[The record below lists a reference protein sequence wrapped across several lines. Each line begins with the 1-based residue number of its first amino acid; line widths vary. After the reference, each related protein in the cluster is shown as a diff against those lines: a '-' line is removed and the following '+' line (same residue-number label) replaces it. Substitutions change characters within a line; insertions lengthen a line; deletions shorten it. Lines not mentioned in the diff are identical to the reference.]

1 MPWDPSIALQGV
13 NQKGSPLPN
22 PLEFFSGLQQLQK
35 RQHENLLFQ
44 QQNDARV
51 ATGEAYKRALD
62 PATGQLDEVKLLRE
76 LNSLPGG
83 QFALPE
89 VKAAAN
95 ARAKEEQALQAQ
107 RLELGN
113 QRITMFANTIGGLL
127 VKGNDVDISDVNRAV
142 SKLAVQIGDPELAKT
157 MFLGVGDA
165 PRNGEALNKWLLQQN
180 AAIMPVVERL
190 HATNGQAI
198 PVNVGGRTD
207 MVQTNQLAGTSSTTG
222 SIVNTATPGERA
234 ALVPAKDPDTGAPLS
249 VTRQDVGNIP
259 RGDGTIEPRSAD
271 APPPPGALGPT
282 LAKEQEIIKT
292 GEDFWKYRDDLD
304 RRLSSGEVSLQKMQQ
319 MLQLADITRI
329 GPLAQQRLKVA
340 ELAEGLNLPTSI
352 VKKIAGSDPDMQAS
366 GIAAAQQF
374 AKEAFSTAYESMK
387 LMAPPGTQLT
397 EGIALTNFENSIRL
411 NMDKDAAVGLVN
423 NARKIF
429 RYIQEEREFM
439 RKWEGAPKDARAAWT
454 DKAIKDGLV
463 KADNQ
468 PLPGS
473 ASFSGPG
480 AKPFDRGAGVP
491 GVAMYS
497 DKEIREAI
505 PEGKLGRLPLP
516 SGGSVLVRRKGN
528 SLIKEGQE

>member
-1 MPWDPSIALQGV
+1 MTWDPSIALQGAPA
-13 NQKGSPLPN
+13 GGILPN
-22 PLEFFSGLQQLQK
+22 PLEFFSGLQQLQA
-35 RQHENLLFQ
+35 RQHQNLKFQ
-44 QQNDARV
+44 QENDARV
-51 ATGEAYKRALD
+51 AVGDAYAKALRSD
-62 PATGQLDEVKLLRE
+62 GSLDGAKLMDMLRTNPAAQY
-76 LNSLPGG
+76 
-83 QFALPE
+83 AIPE
-89 VKAAAN
+89 VQAAEQKREQERIAN
-95 ARAKEEQALQAQ
+95 ERAK
-107 RLELGN
+107 LELGT
-113 QRITMFANTIGGLL
+113 QRINMFANAIGGLL
-127 VKGNDVDISDVNRAV
+127 VKGDSVDISDVHKTV

-157 MFLGVGDA
+157 MFLGMGDF
-165 PRNGEALNKWLLQQN
+165 PKNGKALKDKLLEQQ

-190 HATNGQAI
+190 NATNGPAI
-198 PVNVGGRTD
+198 PVDVGGRVD
-207 MVQTNQLAGTSSTTG
+207 MVQTNRLAGTSSTTG
-222 SIVNTATPGERA
+222 SIIKTATPGERA
-234 ALVPAKDPDTGAPLS
+234 ALVPAKDPETGAPLP

-480 AKPFDRGAGVP
+480 AKPFDRGEGVP
-491 GVAMYS
+491 GAAMYS

-505 PEGKLGRLPLP
+505 PDGKLGRLPLP

-528 SLIKEGQE
+528 SLVKEGQE